1 MKIESSSIAMSGTH
15 SYQSYDRRESMTIV
29 AAKSSNVMQN
39 LMAIRNKG
47 ENSSVLEDMQQY
59 SKEKQEKEAAER
71 EEKQKKSY
79 QNYMDQLRESKK
91 TAANLQIPD
100 EVDMKIKMLR
110 KLLAMLN
117 GKGNPDK
124 EQVKTLKKDG
134 VLDLRSSNYKM
145 ADATG
150 IGIETGISI
159 AEGNRVGTSVSGTVW
174 QKITA
179 TSGTYTEAES
189 TTFQTSGLVT
199 TADGRNISFGVEVSM
214 SRAFTAKYDSLTC
227 EEYIKTDPLMI
238 NLDTNV
244 GTVSDMKFYFDLDAD
259 GTEEEISFAG
269 KGSGFL
275 ALDKN
280 GDGVINDGSELF
292 GTKSGDGFAD
302 LAAYDED
309 GNGWIDEND
318 SVFSKLRV
326 WTKGEDGK
334 DILVD
339 LKSADVGAVYLG
351 NVDTEF
357 SLKDEN
363 HHTNGIIQKTGIYL
377 KESSGSVGTVNHVD
391 LTL

>member
-1 MKIESSSIAMSGTH
+1 MSGTH

-39 LMAIRNKG
+39 LMAIRDKG

>member
-1 MKIESSSIAMSGTH
+1 MSGTH

-39 LMAIRNKG
+39 LMAIRDKG

-124 EQVKTLKKDG
+124 EQVKILKKDG

-309 GNGWIDEND
+309 GNG
-318 SVFSKLRV
+318 
-326 WTKGEDGK
+326 
-334 DILVD
+334 
-339 LKSADVGAVYLG
+339 
-351 NVDTEF
+351 
-357 SLKDEN
+357 
-363 HHTNGIIQKTGIYL
+363 
-377 KESSGSVGTVNHVD
+377 
-391 LTL
+391 